1 MIHAGGQ
8 QEQDKTLPQETVALP
23 VPDLPEAP
31 TSNTLD
37 KDLQGSLRRSTYDF
51 ARCILQQPLAFICCL
66 NKWHIIRISRMPKT
80 PAGVSDSTRHLTC
93 LFSEIVVLPLNT
105 DVLHCHCEK

>member
-23 VPDLPEAP
+23 VPDFPEAP
-31 TSNTLD
+31 TSNILD

-51 ARCILQQPLAFICCL
+51 ARCIPQQPLAFICCL
-66 NKWHIIRISRMPKT
+66 NKGHIRISHMPK
-80 PAGVSDSTRHLTC
+80 PCLCLLFTRHLTS
-93 LFSEIVVLPLNT
+93 LFSEIVVPPLNT
-105 DVLHCHCEK
+105 DVLHFHCEK